1 MHALSILVVWE
12 PSNFSIIRMSLKD
25 PAEDCGE
32 IEELSMAE
40 KRSEELLR
48 QRLGFLSTVSHEIRT
63 PLNAIIGISDLLQ
76 QPTSKDQREEY
87 LQILKQT
94 SETLLELVN
103 NVLDFSKIKSGKL
116 KVTNKVFDLRNTIT
130 RSLYGEKVKAR
141 TKNLQLDVNI
151 DPDLPEVI
159 VGDSVKLGQV
169 IMNLVSNAI
178 KFTEQGTVRIDVK
191 VEELLKDTV
200 SLYFSICDTGIGI
213 PEEQMENIFEAFNQ
227 GSEDINIRYAGT
239 GLGLSIS
246 QGVISM
252 LGGEL
257 KVKSAE
263 GKGSE
268 FSFRLKFPIATCT
281 QNEVSEKSAV
291 EIPNPQGTKLLLV
304 EDNKINVIVAQ
315 KNLEKWG
322 IDFDIAL
329 NGSEAIEMVKR
340 NTYDLVLMDLQM
352 PVMDGFSATR
362 IIRDLPDEKFKS
374 LPIIALTAAS
384 EQYYQEKVQ
393 LAGFN
398 DFINKPF
405 HAEEL
410 LRKITLYSR
419 RSQASS
425 PSVSL

>member
-1 MHALSILVVWE
+1 
-12 PSNFSIIRMSLKD
+12 MSLKD
-25 PAEDCGE
+25 PAEACNCADE
-32 IEELSMAE
+32 DALVR
-40 KRSEELLR
+40 KRSEDLLR

-76 QPTSKDQREEY
+76 QPTSQDQQEEY

-116 KVTNKVFDLRNTIT
+116 KVSNKVFDLRETIT
-130 RSLYGEKVKAR
+130 RSLYGERLKAR
-141 TKNLQLDVNI
+141 TKNLQLEVNI

-169 IMNLVSNAI
+169 FMNLVSNAI
-178 KFTEQGTVRIDVK
+178 KFTEQGSIRINVQV
-191 VEELLKDTV
+191 VELTQENVTLNFAV
-200 SLYFSICDTGIGI
+200 CDTGIGI
-213 PEEQMENIFEAFNQ
+213 PENQMENIFEAFNQ
-227 GSEDINIRYAGT
+227 GSEDINLRYAGT
-239 GLGLSIS
+239 GLGLSIC
-246 QGVISM
+246 QRVISM
-252 LGGEL
+252 LGGKLNVRSE
-257 KVKSAE
+257 E

-268 FSFRLKFPIATCT
+268 FCFQLKFPVATRIDKI
-281 QNEVSEKSAV
+281 NI
-291 EIPNPQGTKLLLV
+291 IPSPDVPDPKGIKLLLV

-322 IDFDIAL
+322 VEFDTAFD
-329 NGSEAIEMVKR
+329 GSEAIELVKKR
-340 NTYDLVLMDLQM
+340 DYDLVLMDLQM

-362 IIRDLPDEKFKS
+362 IIRELPGEKYKE

-410 LRKITLYSR
+410 FTKIAHYGR
-419 RSQASS
+419 RSVTE
-425 PSVSL
+425 PSGI